1 MVCFVELDLVE
12 EAYGIVP
19 ASKRLMLHYK
29 FICGLAMTA
38 TNSLLIE
45 HLGQH
50 YLVCRQAAVP
60 SSCDLCN

>member
-29 FICGLAMTA
+29 FICGLAT
-38 TNSLLIE
+38 TVINSFLIE

-50 YLVCRQAAVP
+50 
-60 SSCDLCN
+60 